1 MGPGDGVSEIAVGQS
16 VAGYRLIELGG
27 TGGMGRVYR
36 AIQPRIDRVVA
47 LKVIRPD
54 LAADE
59 AFREGFEVEFRLA
72 ASIDHPNV
80 VSVYEAGEVDGV
92 LFVAMRWVEGPDL
105 RQLLAVEGSLE
116 PARGVDLLGQVA
128 AGLDAA
134 HAKGLIHRDIKP
146 ANILL
151 EGGHAF
157 LSDFGLAQTTF
168 GVDVTTRVGGLV
180 GTVDYLAPELVDGGT
195 ATIAGDVYAL
205 GCVLFQM
212 LTGSVPFPA
221 DGLIAKLHAHT
232 TADPPV
238 PTALNPELPR
248 GFDDVVGRA
257 LAKDPDRRHA
267 SAGELA
273 DAARE
278 ALRTAPRRPVR
289 AAPRRRKRLLAAGGV
304 IVLALVAALI
314 LVLTGGH
321 GSADAGS
328 GGRTLPATTSLRP
341 CGDQLTAPAGDCRNG
356 TGGVSVLAGPGTT
369 ARMHTIDFEVT
380 RVVQS
385 QAISEP
391 GSGDTVTAPPG
402 QRFIVIECEIA
413 NRTRT
418 AQVFEP
424 NQLAGRQTSLD
435 LFTAAGD
442 PLSLHSPH
450 LADYAEQNLPA
461 TGLLPLS
468 PIGKQFSPP
477 QHGGLSLAGALAFA
491 YPISDL
497 RQARTMVLFVGE
509 FGQGLADQS
518 SIGVFRL
525 PIDQGQFRTVYK
537 AREI

>member
-1 MGPGDGVSEIAVGQS
+1 MREVSAGQS
-16 VAGYRLIELGG
+16 LAGYRLIELGG
-27 TGGMGRVYR
+27 SGGMGRVYR

-47 LKVIRPD
+47 MKVIRPD
-54 LAADE
+54 LSADQ

-80 VSVYEAGEVDGV
+80 VSVYEAGEADGV

-116 PARGVDLLGQVA
+116 PARAVDLLGQVA

-168 GVDVTTRVGGLV
+168 GVDEKTLAGGLV

-212 LTGSVPFPA
+212 LTGSVPFPL
-221 DGLIAKLHAHT
+221 DGLIAKLNAHT
-232 TADPPV
+232 TTDPPA
-238 PTALNPELPR
+238 PTALDPELPR

-257 LAKDPDRRHA
+257 LAKDPGLRYG

-273 DAARE
+273 DAARK
-278 ALRTAPRRPVR
+278 ALRTAPRRPPRTVT
-289 AAPRRRKRLLAAGGV
+289 RRRRWLLAAGGV
-304 IVLALVAALI
+304 VALALVAALV
-314 LVLTGGH
+314 LLLTGGH
-321 GSADAGS
+321 GSAHARSGA
-328 GGRTLPATTSLRP
+328 GGRTLPAAASLQP
-341 CGDQLTAPAGDCRNG
+341 CGDQLTAPDGDCRDG
-356 TGGVSVLAGPGTT
+356 TDNVSVLAGLGKT
-369 ARMHTIDFEVT
+369 AQMHTMDFEVT

-385 QAISEP
+385 HVISEP
-391 GSGDTVTAPPG
+391 SSGDTVTAPPG
-402 QRFIVIECEIA
+402 QRFIIIECKVE

-424 NQLAGRQTSLD
+424 NQLEGRQTALD
-435 LFTAAGD
+435 LFTKAGKHV
-442 PLSLHSPH
+442 PIHGPH
-450 LADYAEQNLPA
+450 FADYAEQNMPA
-461 TGLLPLS
+461 TLALPLTL
-468 PIGKQFSPP
+468 IDDRFPP
-477 QHGGLSLAGALAFA
+477 VQHGFKLAGALVFS

-497 RQARTMVLFVGE
+497 RSAHSMVLFVGE
-509 FGQGLADQS
+509 FGKGLADES
-518 SIGVFRL
+518 SLGVIRL
-525 PIDQGQFRTVYK
+525 PIERGQFRPVYK
-537 AREI
+537 APGF